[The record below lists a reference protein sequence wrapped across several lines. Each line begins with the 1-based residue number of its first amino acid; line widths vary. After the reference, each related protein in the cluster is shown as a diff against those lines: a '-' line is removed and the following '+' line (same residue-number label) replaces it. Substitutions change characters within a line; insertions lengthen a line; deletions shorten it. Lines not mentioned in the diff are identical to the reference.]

1 MHIILA
7 VHQPRS
13 EIWSLFDNVVL
24 LTKGITAYAGSADTC
39 LEYFSKLGYTVGPF
53 INPAEYLLDII
64 SVDNRTSEAEE
75 ASLERVNG
83 IERSWREHSAKDMES
98 TEKPAVEVLDSSA
111 EHPVKKSSQYTTTT
125 TQQVRVLTSRTW
137 KVIIRDPIGTLG
149 SLIAATG
156 LAVLS
161 GLIFLQLNESLAGI
175 HNRQGALYIGVTMQG
190 YLVMLYEVYKLSQ
203 DIRLFDEESR
213 QGVVSVPAFLISR
226 RLTKLLVED
235 LPAPLI
241 FSVIFYFMVGFRTE
255 ANQFFI
261 FFAIMLLVQYTA
273 IGLATIGVALARD
286 FASASAICNIIF
298 TLQSLAGGYFIQAK
312 SIPVYVRWIKWTGY
326 IVRNSFKP
334 SDIVSL
340 LLVLRFRCSLH
351 E

>member
-1 MHIILA
+1 
-7 VHQPRS
+7 
-13 EIWSLFDNVVL
+13 
-24 LTKGITAYAGSADTC
+24 
-39 LEYFSKLGYTVGPF
+39 
-53 INPAEYLLDII
+53 
-64 SVDNRTSEAEE
+64 
-75 ASLERVNG
+75 
-83 IERSWREHSAKDMES
+83 
-98 TEKPAVEVLDSSA
+98 
-111 EHPVKKSSQYTTTT
+111 
-125 TQQVRVLTSRTW
+125 
-137 KVIIRDPIGTLG
+137 
-149 SLIAATG
+149 
-156 LAVLS
+156 
-161 GLIFLQLNESLAGI
+161 
-175 HNRQGALYIGVTMQG
+175 MQG